1 MLIAAAQDVPYCV
14 IGTIL
19 LNRTVN
25 DRKLMPEQN
34 FLLLLLILMSSVATM
49 VYKAM
54 HVKDL
59 PGLWAART
67 RLIAER
73 TLLMQREAALT
84 LQAASGSSRAV
95 ESDDDHDCEAIMSVS
110 APSLPCAIA
119 MQVNVEHCT

>member
-1 MLIAAAQDVPYCV
+1 VLIAAAQDVPYCV

>member
-1 MLIAAAQDVPYCV
+1 M
-14 IGTIL
+14 
-19 LNRTVN
+19 NRTVN
-25 DRKLMPEQN
+25 DRNAEKKLMPEQN

-119 MQVNVEHCT
+119 MQVNVENCT